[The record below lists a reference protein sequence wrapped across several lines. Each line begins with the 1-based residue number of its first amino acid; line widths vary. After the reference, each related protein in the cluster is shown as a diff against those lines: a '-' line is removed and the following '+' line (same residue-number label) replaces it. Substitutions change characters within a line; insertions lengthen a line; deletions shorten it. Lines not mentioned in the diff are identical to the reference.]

1 MKTAMLYITV
11 ADAKE
16 ARKIAAALV
25 DERLVACANIID
37 RIYSVYRWKGKVEK
51 GAESLLTAKTKQS
64 LVKKAIARV
73 KKLHSYECPCI
84 VSFPIDKGNPD
95 FLAWISHE
103 TR

>member
-37 RIYSVYRWKGKVEK
+37 HIYSVYRWQGKVEK
-51 GAESLLTAKTKQS
+51 GAEALLTAKTNS
-64 LVKKAIARV
+64 R
-73 KKLHSYECPCI
+73 
-84 VSFPIDKGNPD
+84 
-95 FLAWISHE
+95 W
-103 TR
+103 